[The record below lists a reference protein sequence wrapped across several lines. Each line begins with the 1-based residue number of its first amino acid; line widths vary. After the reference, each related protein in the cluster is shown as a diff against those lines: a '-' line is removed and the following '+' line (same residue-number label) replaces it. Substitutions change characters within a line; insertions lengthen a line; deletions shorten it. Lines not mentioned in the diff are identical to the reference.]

1 MSIKRIILVIV
12 IAALLASFFI
22 FDLNQYLTLESL
34 KSNQQAL
41 ASYIEANWLVAF
53 VGYFLLYT
61 VATALSVPGAAILT
75 LAAGALFGFAWGLLL
90 ASFASSIGATLAFLT
105 SRFLLRGWVKKTFS
119 KKLESIDKGIEKD
132 GAFYLLSLR
141 LVPIFPF
148 FVINLVM
155 GVTSIKTLTY
165 YWVSQVGMLI
175 GTAVYVNAG
184 TQLVEITSLSDIVS
198 GDLILSFVLL
208 GLFPLVAKFILAA
221 LKRRRVYKGWNK
233 PDKFDRN
240 LVVIGAGSA
249 GLVTAYIAAAIKSS
263 VTLVEK
269 HKMGGDCLNT
279 GCVPSKSLL
288 HASKLAN
295 VHHTSHRAGVNY
307 PAPNIDFGAVMEKVH
322 SVIKS
327 IEPHDSVERYES
339 LGVDV
344 KIGSATIVSP
354 WQIDIQTPNG
364 TQSLTTRNIV
374 IATGARAFVPDIPGL
389 KDIDYL
395 TADNLWDLRQQP
407 QHLIVLGGGP
417 IGCELS
423 QAFARLGSKVTQI
436 EQDSQLLTKED
447 ADAAVYLQ
455 EQLGKDGVD
464 VRLNTKAIAVE
475 TTATDS
481 GEQSNQLIVE
491 HEGKQSSIGF
501 DKILVAVGRQANLS
515 GFGLEQ
521 LGIETDRTIVTN
533 ELLQTKYPNILA
545 AGDVAGPYQFT
556 HTASHQAWYAAV
568 NALFS
573 PFKTFKVDYS
583 VIPWATFTE
592 PEIATVGLNEKAAK
606 QQNVEYEVTQ
616 YDIGGLDR
624 ALADDHA
631 RGFVKVLTKPG
642 KDKILGATIVG
653 ANAGE
658 LLAEFV
664 LAMKHGLGLN
674 KLLGTIHIYPTMAE
688 ANKNVAGTWKRE
700 HAPQKLLAMVERFHT
715 WRRS

>member
-1 MSIKRIILVIV
+1 MNTKRTLLIVI
-12 IAALLASFFI
+12 IAALIASFFI

-41 ASYIEANWLVAF
+41 AQFIQENWLLAF
-53 VGYFLLYT
+53 FAYLVIYAS
-61 VATALSVPGAAILT
+61 ATALSVPGAAILT
-75 LAAGALFGFAWGLLL
+75 LGAGALFGFTWGLLL
-90 ASFASSIGATLAFLT
+90 ASFASSIGATLAFLA
-105 SRFLLRGWVKKTFS
+105 SRFLLRDWVKSTFS

-148 FVINLVM
+148 FMINLVM
-155 GVTSIKTLTY
+155 GVTGIQTFTY
-165 YWVSQVGMLI
+165 YWVSQLGMLI

-184 TQLVEITSLSDIVS
+184 TQLIEINQLSDIVS

-208 GLFPLVAKFILAA
+208 GIFPIIAKFILNA
-221 LKRRRVYKGWNK
+221 LQQRRVYKGWEK
-233 PDKFDRN
+233 PKTFDRN

-288 HASKLAN
+288 HASKLA
-295 VHHTSHRAGVNY
+295 HIHKTSQKAGVNY
-307 PAPNIDFGAVMEKVH
+307 EAPTIDFPTVMNKVH
-322 SVIKS
+322 SVIKA

-339 LGVDV
+339 LGVKV
-344 KIGSATIVSP
+344 AIGSATIVSP
-354 WQIDIQTPNG
+354 WQVDIQTKDG
-364 TQSLTTRNIV
+364 VQSLTTRNIV

-395 TADNLWDLRQQP
+395 TADNLWEITEQP
-407 QHLIVLGGGP
+407 KRMIVLGAGP

-423 QAFARLGSKVTQI
+423 QAFSRLGTHVTQVERG
-436 EQDSQLLTKED
+436 EQVLSKED
-447 ADAAVYLQ
+447 PEAALHLQ
-455 EQLGKDGVD
+455 KQLEKDGID
-464 VRLNTKAIAVE
+464 LRLRTSAMAVE
-475 TTATDS
+475 
-481 GEQSNQLIVE
+481 SNENGNVLVVE
-491 HEGKQSSIGF
+491 RNGKEERIGF
-501 DKILVAVGRQANLS
+501 DKILVAVGRQANLT
-515 GFGLEQ
+515 GFGLEK
-521 LGIETDRTIVTN
+521 LGIETERTIITN
-533 ELLQTKYPNILA
+533 DFLQTKYPNILA

-568 NALFS
+568 NALFR

-583 VIPWATFTE
+583 VIPWATFAE
-592 PEIATVGLNEKAAK
+592 PEIATVGLNEVAAK
-606 QQNVEYEVTQ
+606 QKGIEYEVTR

-653 ANAGE
+653 AHAGE

-688 ANKNVAGTWKRE
+688 ANKNVAGNWKRD
-700 HAPQKLLAMVERFHT
+700 HAPQKLLAFVERFHT
-715 WRRS
+715 WRRK